1 MSNEAEEG
9 TRKKKIPAGSI
20 KLQMMG
26 DLMFARVTDKELA
39 LLFKRYQLLLET
51 FANMDKD
58 ERLLNYKF
66 LVALSLT
73 SHAKKTQ
80 NADLRKELF
89 HLKNQLFLNIANDR
103 KNRKKLAF
111 RYLKAKNFR
120 IIKFCETC
128 EKENTAQDLPRH
140 KWKFCKECEIDRN
153 FFDVVQ
159 MTHFFDK
166 DAKLSLYLS
175 HDQIEKLEGLT
186 IKHKGKLEK
195 EKERGLFG
203 KFQYTTKNLDVFD
216 LDSVKDAQ
224 AKLLKA

>member
-26 DLMFARVTDKELA
+26 DLMFARVADKELA

-66 LVALSLT
+66 LVALILT

-80 NADLRKELF
+80 NLDLRKELF
-89 HLKNQLFLNIANDR
+89 NLKNQIFLNVAND
-103 KNRKKLAF
+103 KKTRKKLAF

-120 IIKFCETC
+120 IIKFCENC
-128 EKENTAQDLPRH
+128 EKENKAQDLPRH
-140 KWKFCKECEIDRN
+140 KWKFCKECQVDRN

-159 MTHFFDK
+159 MTHFFEK
-166 DAKLSLYLS
+166 DAMLTIYLS

-195 EKERGLFG
+195 EHGIFG
-203 KFQYTTKNLDVFD
+203 KYQYTTKNLDVFD
-216 LDSVKDAQ
+216 LDSVRDAQ